1 MARMSVAAAC
11 VAAIPH
17 ADVPLP
23 FKDGAWM
30 LHMAAVLIF
39 MVGAID
45 SLFLFFTRAASR
57 DAHGVS
63 CRAARHVPAS
73 APGWYTGSSASV
85 SFQTGCNSFSTPPVS
100 AIGTG
105 LSCANS

>member
-1 MARMSVAAAC
+1 MSAAAAF

-30 LHMAAVLIF
+30 LHMAAALIF

-45 SLFLFFTRAASR
+45 SLFLFIS
-57 DAHGVS
+57 
-63 CRAARHVPAS
+63 ARRK
-73 APGWYTGSSASV
+73 
-85 SFQTGCNSFSTPPVS
+85 
-100 AIGTG
+100 
-105 LSCANS
+105 L

>member
-1 MARMSVAAAC
+1 M

-30 LHMAAVLIF
+30 LYMAAVLIF

-45 SLFLFFTRAASR
+45 SLFLFFYTRSK
-57 DAHGVS
+57 
-63 CRAARHVPAS
+63 P
-73 APGWYTGSSASV
+73 
-85 SFQTGCNSFSTPPVS
+85 
-100 AIGTG
+100 
-105 LSCANS
+105 

>member
-1 MARMSVAAAC
+1 MSDVVARDIHAAGHGAAAPSRRPAAGTLM

-30 LHMAAVLIF
+30 LYMAAVLIF

-45 SLFLFFTRAASR
+45 SLFLFFYTRR
-57 DAHGVS
+57 K
-63 CRAARHVPAS
+63 P
-73 APGWYTGSSASV
+73 
-85 SFQTGCNSFSTPPVS
+85 
-100 AIGTG
+100 
-105 LSCANS
+105 

>member
-1 MARMSVAAAC
+1 MTATVDMLKRDPLLVEPAF

-30 LHMAAVLIF
+30 LHMAAALIF

-45 SLFLFFTRAASR
+45 SLFLFIS
-57 DAHGVS
+57 
-63 CRAARHVPAS
+63 ARRK
-73 APGWYTGSSASV
+73 
-85 SFQTGCNSFSTPPVS
+85 
-100 AIGTG
+100 
-105 LSCANS
+105 L